1 MYPLMCLRRI
11 SRQMRILHES
21 ARRIIR
27 KEGLCLYMVHRVQE
41 PRRMDYV
48 PTYWSPIIPSQDDK
62 NVVDGIS
69 VISHGIGRSN
79 N

>member
-1 MYPLMCLRRI
+1 
-11 SRQMRILHES
+11 
-21 ARRIIR
+21 
-27 KEGLCLYMVHRVQE
+27 MVHRVQE

-48 PTYWSPIIPSQDDK
+48 PTYLSPIIPSQDDK

-79 N
+79 NWTE